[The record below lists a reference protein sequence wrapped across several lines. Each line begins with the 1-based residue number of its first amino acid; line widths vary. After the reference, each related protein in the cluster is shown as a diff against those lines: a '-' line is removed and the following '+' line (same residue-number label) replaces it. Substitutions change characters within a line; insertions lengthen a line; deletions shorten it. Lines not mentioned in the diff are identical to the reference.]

1 MTSTS
6 NRVNYDSKRV
16 RSLRKRTGR
25 FSSAVLTW
33 IDEHGFPFSVRCRP
47 VIDSSGVRID
57 LSDSIA
63 AEPGRAGLLY
73 HSHNDRLWRLRMLL
87 VVGLLERE
95 GRAWVFHPQKIITGV
110 AGVNKFHMLRS
121 LVNARRAVSRYL
133 RQRQMP
139 RPEIDWKRIR
149 ELQREL
155 ND

>member
-1 MTSTS
+1 M
-6 NRVNYDSKRV
+6 NYDSKRV
-16 RSLRKRTGR
+16 RSLRRRAER

-33 IDEHGFPFSVRCRP
+33 IDASGFPFSIRCRP
-47 VIDSSGVRID
+47 VIGPSGVRID
-57 LSDSIA
+57 LSNSIA

-73 HSHNDRLWRLRMLL
+73 HSHNDKLWRLRMLL

-110 AGVNKFHMLRS
+110 AGVNKLHMLRS
-121 LVNARRAVSRYL
+121 LVNARRTASRYL
-133 RQRQMP
+133 NQRHMP
-139 RPEIDWKRIR
+139 RPEVQWKRIR